1 MTYPYNSIDDEVEV
15 GEDDN
20 EGEEDAEEEE
30 EETPPPSP
38 RKKYVNTACYICRSL
53 IFHMHPDT
61 RPSLSDV
68 TRLLKNEDTKKR
80 TSYTTTLQHL
90 YWPIEQIDD
99 ASKLRHWDYDFVSE
113 ESKDDGVSYIQNAM
127 LASTLTSF
135 ARTPSAP
142 RTLVK
147 SPNNPFVV
155 QSPTTPTPSRSIF
168 EYVSKLFN

>member
-1 MTYPYNSIDDEVEV
+1 MTYPYNSIDDEVE
-15 GEDDN
+15 EDEDEN

-38 RKKYVNTACYICRSL
+38 RKKYVNMTCYLCRSL
-53 IFHMHPDT
+53 IFHMHPDP
-61 RPSLSDV
+61 RPRLSDV

-90 YWPIEQIDD
+90 YWPMEQIDD
-99 ASKLRHWDYDFVSE
+99 ASKLRHWDYDFISE